1 MSTGNARWLFDQV
14 LIGDPVITTG
24 SRRRVELGNGYADW
38 NLSYAQYAKGSA
50 L

>member
-1 MSTGNARWLFDQV
+1 MSNGNAAWLYSNT

-24 SRRRVELGNGYADW
+24 TNRRIEDGNGWSDW
-38 NLSYAQYAKGSA
+38 NLSYAQYKKGSA